1 MERIKLFDEFIKEDK
16 EFNEYTLKID
26 NEYTELEK
34 GKDETEIELGKVDRF
49 SDTNIQNIKRTYPKG
64 EVKIKNG
71 RFILKFNESID
82 EE

>member
-1 MERIKLFDEFIKEDK
+1 MGNIKLFDEFIKEDK

-34 GKDETEIELGKVDRF
+34 GKAGNEIEVGKVDRV
-49 SDTNIQNIKRTYPKG
+49 SCTDIGNIKRTYPKG

-71 RFILKFNESID
+71 RFILKFNESI